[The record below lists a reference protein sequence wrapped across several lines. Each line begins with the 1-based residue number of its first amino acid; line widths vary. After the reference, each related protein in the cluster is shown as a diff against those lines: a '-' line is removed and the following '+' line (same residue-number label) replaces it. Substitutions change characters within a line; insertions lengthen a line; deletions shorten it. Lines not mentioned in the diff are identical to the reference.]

1 MVNKKILVIGII
13 AIAFLYAG
21 YHYKISKNV
30 IASKPVI
37 NLSGME
43 PQVADKIRHLQKE
56 VEDDPKN
63 AQTCGKL
70 AMTLDVHGLN
80 AESIPYYQKAAQL
93 DPKEFRW
100 VYLCAIAMKESASSQ
115 AMDWFQKSIQLRPD
129 YVPLQIRYAKALFES
144 NRLKESQSQF
154 QHALKV
160 DPNAAEAYTGLAQIA
175 LSQNQIQSAKEF
187 AEKAVGLNPKQAEAY
202 SLLAIIYRRLQD
214 SAAAEKALAQSK
226 LFPEKTALVDPV
238 YSALVSEGESAF
250 WYRTRG
256 RTYMDSGLY
265 VMAVREFKTALQ
277 LHDDAE
283 ANDDL
288 GAALQGLG
296 KYDEAILYHK
306 KAIAMNPGY
315 LNYYNLG
322 IAYGKL
328 GRMKQAIEAFKNC
341 VHLKPDFAEGFFNLG
356 VAYFQLSQ
364 WKDAIENLQSAV
376 QINPAHAKAH
386 YALALSYR
394 AIGSLEAAKQE
405 EEVLIKLDPKL
416 ASNLTT
422 QEH

>member
-1 MVNKKILVIGII
+1 MANKKSFVIGIVVI
-13 AIAFLYAG
+13 VLIFAG
-21 YHYKISKNV
+21 YGCKNSNNTV
-30 IASKPVI
+30 SKPVI

-43 PQVADKIRHLQKE
+43 AQVAEKIRKLQKE
-56 VEDDPKN
+56 VEDNPKN

-93 DPKEFRW
+93 DPKDFRW
-100 VYLCAIAMKESASSQ
+100 VYLCTIAMKESASPQ
-115 AMDWFQKSIQLRPD
+115 TMDWFQKSIQLRPD
-129 YVPLQIRYAKALFES
+129 YVPLQIRYAKALFEG
-144 NRLKESQSQF
+144 NRMKESQSQF
-154 QHALKV
+154 QRALQL
-160 DPNAAEAYTGLAQIA
+160 DPNSAEAYTGLAQIA
-175 LSQNQIQSAKEF
+175 LSQNEISSAKQF
-187 AEKAVGLNPKQAEAY
+187 AEKAVSLNPRQAEAF
-202 SLLAIIYRRLQD
+202 SLLAIIDRRLED
-214 SAAAEKALAQSK
+214 SAAAEKALARLRS
-226 LFPEKTALVDPV
+226 LPEKTALIDPV

-265 VMAVREFKTALQ
+265 VMAIREFKTALQ
-277 LHDDAE
+277 IHDDSQ

-315 LNYYNLG
+315 LSYYNLG

-328 GRMKQAIEAFKNC
+328 GRMNDAIEAFKNC
-341 VHLKPDFAEGFFNLG
+341 VRLKPDFAEGFFNLG

-364 WKDAIENLQSAV
+364 WKDAIENLNRAV
-376 QINPAHAKAH
+376 QINPDHTRAH
-386 YALALSYR
+386 YALALAYR
-394 AIGSLEAAKQE
+394 SNGDFQSAKHE
-405 EEVLIKLDPKL
+405 EEVLGKQRE
-416 ASNLTT
+416 N
-422 QEH
+422 